1 MIKKIGEKIS
11 FRRRYEQSR
20 FKDRYIRNFSGI
32 SKVFCQKKGIN
43 YGKTLRF
50 DKGG

>member
-32 SKVFCQKKGIN
+32 SKVFCQKKRNKLWENI
-43 YGKTLRF
+43 KI
-50 DKGG
+50 